1 MRSDRV
7 KTAPAARRS
16 VAWRPTADLEQLRLR
31 AAVLG
36 EVRAFFQARGVLE
49 VETPLL
55 CHAAASDTHL
65 ASMSATYHGPGAG
78 AGGEKLWLQTSPEF
92 AMKRLLAAGS
102 GPIYQV
108 CKAFRNGEAGGL
120 HHPEFTILEWY
131 RPGMDHH
138 ELMVEVEALLRYLM
152 GEDGT
157 CTRLSYGEAFR
168 RHAGIDPH
176 SADGRALR
184 RCFASQVG
192 VPVEG
197 VDPQDRDAWLDLIL
211 THLVEPNLGLEGPLF
226 LYDYPASQAALARIR
241 PGNPPLAERF
251 ELYMDGIEIANGY
264 HEVICRQE
272 QQLRFERD
280 RRQRRRLG
288 LADAPLDQR
297 LLAALEHGLPPC
309 AGVALGLDRLLMV
322 LAGASC
328 IEEVL
333 AFPLERA

>member
-1 MRSDRV
+1 MKYDSAK
-7 KTAPAARRS
+7 KTPAVNQG
-16 VAWRPTADLEQLRLR
+16 VAWEPTADLEQLRLR

-36 EVRAFFQARGVLE
+36 EIRAFFLARGVLE

-55 CHAAASDTHL
+55 GHATASDPHL
-65 ASMSATYHGPGAG
+65 SSMAVGYHGPGAP
-78 AGGEKLWLQTSPEF
+78 AGGEPLWLQTSPEF

-108 CKAFRNGEAGGL
+108 CKAFRDGEAGSL
-120 HHPEFTILEWY
+120 HNPEFTILEWY

-138 ELMVEVEALLRYLM
+138 EMMAEVEALLRHLM
-152 GEDGT
+152 GEQGACD
-157 CTRLSYGEAFR
+157 RLTYGEAFR

-176 SADGRALR
+176 GADCLALR
-184 RCFASQVG
+184 RCFESQVG
-192 VPVEG
+192 GGVEG
-197 VDPQDRDAWLDLIL
+197 VDPRDRDAWLDLIL

-251 ELYMDGIEIANGY
+251 ELYLEGIEIANGY
-264 HEVICRQE
+264 HEVVCRRE
-272 QQLRFERD
+272 QAVRFERD
-280 RRQRRRLG
+280 RRRRRRLG
-288 LADAPLDQR
+288 LADVPLDRR

-322 LAGASC
+322 LAGAGR

-333 AFPLERA
+333 AFPVERA